1 MTKKNNNK
9 MQEENRLEYGETPLT
24 AIVIFFLSLFC
35 QWGNWFVYEKL
46 DYHWGFTLATPLI
59 LCLMYHFVRLDAGA
73 EGNFSEKFFFI
84 FSVIMPLLFGIVLTV
99 VMFLTNPDISN
110 FNPDAEYEGSIQE
123 IIATY
128 AGRFVIT
135 SLYLLIFA
143 FIDSRF
149 ISRKGE
155 KK

>member
-1 MTKKNNNK
+1 
-9 MQEENRLEYGETPLT
+9 
-24 AIVIFFLSLFC
+24 
-35 QWGNWFVYEKL
+35 
-46 DYHWGFTLATPLI
+46 
-59 LCLMYHFVRLDAGA
+59 
-73 EGNFSEKFFFI
+73 
-84 FSVIMPLLFGIVLTV
+84 MPLLFGIVLTV

-143 FIDSRF
+143 FIDNIPPDPPLFVLPVSSR
-149 ISRKGE
+149 
-155 KK
+155 